1 MRNHSQ
7 IKRKR
12 LARDAGCALPSP
24 GHSPGGAKNK
34 EMNPA
39 SSNMPSDWYP
49 EKSWAA
55 LTKDKKHRKQM
66 SSMARGQTLR
76 NSAIDASSPTQQ
88 TAMSMWFVLDSQNSV
103 GAYQTRPQCGKA
115 CPTSRK

>member
-55 LTKDKKHRKQM
+55 LTKGKKRREQI
-66 SSMARGQTLR
+66 SCIARGQTLR
-76 NSAIDASSPTQQ
+76 NSEIDASSPSQQ
-88 TAMSMWFVLDSQNSV
+88 TVMSMWFGIYSQKGV
-103 GAYQTRPQCGKA
+103 
-115 CPTSRK
+115 